1 MSQSDGDDSL
11 TEQTLD
17 SRLAFEG
24 TFLRLFVDTVKSADG
39 HIGTREYL
47 RHPGARNDHSAAFGR
62 PSYPRAAVS
71 LPDETHR

>member
-1 MSQSDGDDSL
+1 MQQSDGDDSL

-24 TFLRLFVDTVKSADG
+24 TFLRVYVDKVQSADG

-47 RHPGARNDHSAAFGR
+47 RHPGAVMIIPLLSDGQVILERQFR
-62 PSYPRAAVS
+62 YPMKR
-71 LPDETHR
+71 R